1 MKEFISFVSKTSP
14 EFAESIAKNT
24 PNSKYFPVSSIAPL
38 LQSPIALGHI
48 PWNRFSH
55 PKEALTFV
63 DALIE
68 SGVASQS
75 EQGLVFVLG
84 NTNTGKTSLVNTFKD
99 FVAHPTEN
107 PRSVLTKPS
116 DNLIE
121 TQVLE
126 VYDGLSLKQEKDF
139 KVELAAT
146 SGLPVLVN
154 LKEIQKTN
162 SEENNNSGL
171 QLRIVD
177 IGTFLFSI
185 RRFSKDLQGVSKKRY
200 FLGFHPISVLKVGF
214 YFFTCVSKP
223 DF

>member
-1 MKEFISFVSKTSP
+1 MKEFIKFISRTSP
-14 EFAESIAKNT
+14 GVVKSIVNEKRFDNNT
-24 PNSKYFPVSSIAPL
+24 PNFAVSIIAPL

-48 PWNRFSH
+48 PWKRFSH
-55 PKEALTFV
+55 PKEVLTFV

-68 SGVASQS
+68 SGIASQS

-139 KVELAAT
+139 KVELATT

-154 LKEIQKTN
+154 LEETQKTM
-162 SEENNNSGL
+162 SEENNTSGL
-171 QLRIVD
+171 QLKIVD
-177 IGTFLFSI
+177 LGNCFQLRVLYYLGI
-185 RRFSKDLQGVSKKRY
+185 RGLVQVVPYVRQAR
-200 FLGFHPISVLKVGF
+200 IR
-214 YFFTCVSKP
+214 
-223 DF
+223 

>member
-1 MKEFISFVSKTSP
+1 MKEFFRFLFKTSP
-14 EFAESIAKNT
+14 EVVKKIDKNSPIAQ
-24 PNSKYFPVSSIAPL
+24 L

-48 PWNRFSH
+48 PWKRFSH
-55 PKEALTFV
+55 PKEVLTFV

-68 SGVASQS
+68 SGIASQS
-75 EQGLVFVLG
+75 EQGLLFVLG

-139 KVELAAT
+139 KVELSTT

-154 LKEIQKTN
+154 LEETQKTM

-171 QLRIVD
+171 QLKIVD
-177 IGTFLFSI
+177 LGNCFRLNLFIRYTWGPIYGSGTIKLT
-185 RRFSKDLQGVSKKRY
+185 DLY
-200 FLGFHPISVLKVGF
+200 E
-214 YFFTCVSKP
+214 T
-223 DF
+223 